1 MWYDMT
7 WYNMILIGGWVVTLF
22 FCMWLL
28 RNYKVLKVDT
38 WHAGAVQYKDDA
50 YVFLYWVFST
60 YQFISFWYNMSF
72 LMYAFMLQGNQ
83 WRRDA
88 LASHCTL
95 QWEWDS
101 WRWEAH
107 SAAHCC
113 CQVITEWP
121 VTLLVSMC
129 FLLGNLGSIFQAV
142 ELYSTELH
150 ISSTAVDRYM
160 FIVRQSSDKG

>member
-38 WHAGAVQYKDDA
+38 WRAGAVQYKDDA

-107 SAAHCC
+107 SAAR
-113 CQVITEWP
+113 EA
-121 VTLLVSMC
+121 LL
-129 FLLGNLGSIFQAV
+129 L
-142 ELYSTELH
+142 
-150 ISSTAVDRYM
+150 
-160 FIVRQSSDKG
+160 SSDHRMTSHLACFNVFSFRESWIHFPSCWVIQYRTAHFIYSSW